1 MRASLLRWLLIAA
14 ALSLLVL
21 AAACTDELDE
31 VDLESAGV
39 ADEPV
44 ELDAVRLQLDWLPN
58 TNHTGVYV
66 AMAQGWYEEEGIE
79 IEILPYSG
87 ATGEVLIDQGVADV
101 AFSFP
106 TYVPYF
112 RASGIDVV
120 SIAAV
125 LQSNPTEMAVLADG
139 EIKRPRD
146 LDGGTYGGFGSPAEQ
161 AQWEWVIKADGG
173 EGEIEGVILDTAAY
187 EALYAGRVQAVEPF
201 VTWEGIEAEQRGIE
215 LRTWKYTEFG
225 IPDYPGVV
233 LIAGRALID
242 DDPELL
248 TRFLRATIRGYEFA
262 ASNPEEAAQMLID
275 VAGEDAFPSVELV
288 FASAELLADEY
299 YLDADGRWG
308 SQRLD
313 DWNGYTGWLF
323 EQGLLLDAEGDP
335 LTSEPDYAAHFTT
348 AIYDA
353 AREE

>member
-1 MRASLLRWLLIAA
+1 MSLEDVQPLPAAREYTDFLLATAATGTIGEHIAAMAPCSRLYGWLGQRLADAPHEDKFGFWIRDVLGAGLSGQSRCRGANAGPERRRGTAGGGEVPHGDGAGVQLLRLGVGARGTGVRASLVRWLLVAA

-87 ATGEVLIDQGVADV
+87 ASGEVLIDQSVADV

-106 TYVPYF
+106 TNVPHY

-139 EIKRPRD
+139 EITRPRD

-173 EGEIEGVILDTAAY
+173 EGEDP
-187 EALYAGRVQAVEPF
+187 GR
-201 VTWEGIEAEQRGIE
+201 
-215 LRTWKYTEFG
+215 
-225 IPDYPGVV
+225 
-233 LIAGRALID
+233 
-242 DDPELL
+242 
-248 TRFLRATIRGYEFA
+248 
-262 ASNPEEAAQMLID
+262 
-275 VAGEDAFPSVELV
+275 
-288 FASAELLADEY
+288 
-299 YLDADGRWG
+299 
-308 SQRLD
+308 
-313 DWNGYTGWLF
+313 
-323 EQGLLLDAEGDP
+323 
-335 LTSEPDYAAHFTT
+335 
-348 AIYDA
+348 
-353 AREE
+353 

>member
-1 MRASLLRWLLIAA
+1 MTPSRLRWLPVAA
-14 ALSLLVL
+14 VTALLLL
-21 AAACTDELDE
+21 AAAC
-31 VDLESAGV
+31 
-39 ADEPV
+39 ADEPR
-44 ELDAVRLQLDWLPN
+44 ELDLVRLQLDWTPN
-58 TNHTGVYV
+58 TNHTGIYV
-66 AMAQGWYEEEGIE
+66 AQAQGWYEEEGIE

-87 ATGEVLIDQGVADV
+87 VTGEVLIDQGVADV

-125 LQSNPTEMAVLADG
+125 LQSNPTEIAVLADG
-139 EIKRPRD
+139 EIRRPRD

-161 AQWEWVIKADGG
+161 LQWEWVIKADGG
-173 EGEIEGVILDTAAY
+173 EGDIEGVILDTLAY
-187 EALYAGRVQAVEPF
+187 EALYAGRVQAVESF
-201 VTWEGIEAEQRGIE
+201 VTWEGIEAAQREIE

-225 IPDYPGVV
+225 IPDFPGVV

-242 DDPELL
+242 EDPELL

-262 ASNPEEAAQMLID
+262 ASDPEEAAQMLIEI
-275 VAGEDAFPSVELV
+275 AGEDHFPIPELV
-288 FASAELLADEY
+288 FESAQLLADEY
-299 YLDADGRWG
+299 YLDAEGRWG
-308 SQRLD
+308 SQTLQQ
-313 DWNGYTGWLF
+313 WSGYTSWLF

-335 LTSEPDYAAHFTT
+335 LTSAPDYGAHFTT